1 MEVTNI
7 QIKDLINSKEDT
19 PTLFVPKNEKERIL
33 RLYGTWTINDLDKYY
48 NFNEAIGS
56 YYKTSFQTMMYFMNQ
71 LAEEDDEYAEI
82 QEQYNKLDKQILK
95 DSFNIVQSAVRSR
108 VGEEFWCQG

>member
-1 MEVTNI
+1 MEVSS
-7 QIKDLINSKEDT
+7 IKITDLINSKKEE
-19 PTLFVPKNEKERIL
+19 PSLYIPENEKERII
-33 RLYGTWTINDLDKYY
+33 RLYGNWTINDLDNYY
-48 NFNEAIGS
+48 NFNEAIGG

-71 LAEEDDEYAEI
+71 FAEEDDEYVEI

-108 VGEEFWCQG
+108 VGEEFWCID

>member
-1 MEVTNI
+1 MQVSSMKISN
-7 QIKDLINSKEDT
+7 LINSEKGQ
-19 PTLFVPKNEKERIL
+19 PKLYVPKNEKERIL
-33 RLYGTWTINDLDKYY
+33 RLYGNWTLDDLDEYY

-56 YYKTSFQTMMYFMNQ
+56 YYNTSFQTMMFFMNQ
-71 LAEEDDEYAEI
+71 LAEEDDELFEI

>member
-1 MEVTNI
+1 MEVSS
-7 QIKDLINSKEDT
+7 IKITDLINSKKGE
-19 PTLFVPKNEKERIL
+19 PCLYIPENEKERII
-33 RLYGTWTINDLDKYY
+33 RLYGNWTINDLDKYY

-71 LAEEDDEYAEI
+71 LAEEDDEYTEI

-95 DSFNIVQSAVRSR
+95 DSFNIVQSVVRSR
-108 VGEEFWCQG
+108 VGEQFWCEG

>member
-1 MEVTNI
+1 MDVLS
-7 QIKDLINSKEDT
+7 IKITDLINSKKGKPSLYIPE
-19 PTLFVPKNEKERIL
+19 NEKERII
-33 RLYGTWTINDLDKYY
+33 RLYGNWTINDLDKYY

-56 YYKTSFQTMMYFMNQ
+56 YYKNSFQTMMYFMNQ

-108 VGEEFWCQG
+108 LGEEFWCEG